1 MEKRNAGL
9 ARHRPRQK
17 SLTGARKPHQKNA
30 ARNPRPDFQIFFGV
44 FQKINDLLQF
54 LFRLLQAGNVLESGA
69 IPRGAKKADIGT
81 PKSEGLRSAGFGLAE
96 NEPKH
101 YANNNERQKRWD

>member
-17 SLTGARKPHQKNA
+17 SLAGARKPNQKNA
-30 ARNPRPDFQIFFGV
+30 ARNPRPDFQIFFWV
-44 FQKINDLLQF
+44 FQKINDFLQF
-54 LFRLLQAGNVLESGA
+54 LFRLLQAGDILESDA
-69 IPRGAKKADIGT
+69 IPRGAEKADIGT
-81 PKSEGLRSAGFGLAE
+81 PEGEGLRSAGFGLAE

-101 YANNNERQKRWD
+101 HADNN